1 VSRRLIAWL
10 VTFPLMAAG
19 TYLSHCYVY
28 GYAAAGHVHHATVG
42 AARPGM
48 AFFCGTPFVLACLAM
63 VGISVAARSVQA
75 LSERPRARIAAWP
88 FGVLP
93 VLGFVLHQW
102 ISAADT
108 GASVSLLDPTFLV
121 ALFLQVPFGL
131 AAYLVAKALL
141 RLADR
146 IGEALAPRR
155 ARLRPVP
162 RLASPASALFV
173 PHRLALATAS
183 RPRAPPRF

>member
-1 VSRRLIAWL
+1 MSRRLIAWL
-10 VTFPLMAAG
+10 VAFPLMAAG

-28 GYAAAGHVHHATVG
+28 GYAAAGHAHHAASN
-42 AARPGM
+42 AAQPGM
-48 AFFCGTPFVLACLAM
+48 AFFCGTPFLLACLAM
-63 VGISVAARSVQA
+63 VGISVAARSVQT
-75 LSERPRARIAAWP
+75 LSERPGAALSAWP

-93 VLGFVLHQW
+93 VLGFLLHQW

-108 GASVSLLDPTFLV
+108 GMAVDPTFLA
-121 ALFLQVPFGL
+121 ALLLQVPFGL

-146 IGEALAPRR
+146 LGEALAPPRS
-155 ARLRPVP
+155 ARLRAVP
-162 RLASPASALFV
+162 RIAYPASALFV
-173 PHRLALATAS
+173 PHRLALASAS

>member
-10 VTFPLMAAG
+10 VAFPLMAAG

-28 GYAAAGHVHHATVG
+28 GYAAAGHAHHA
-42 AARPGM
+42 AASSGRPGM
-48 AFFCGTPFVLACLAM
+48 AFFCGTPFLLACLAM
-63 VGISVAARSVQA
+63 VGISFAARSVLA
-75 LSERPRARIAAWP
+75 LSERPGARIAAWP

-93 VLGFVLHQW
+93 VVGFLFHQW
-102 ISAADT
+102 ISTVDT
-108 GASVSLLDPTFLV
+108 GVVVNPTFLA
-121 ALFLQVPFGL
+121 ALLLQVPFGL
-131 AAYLVAKALL
+131 AAYFIAKALL

-155 ARLRPVP
+155 ARLRALP
-162 RLASPASALFV
+162 RIAFPASALFV

>member
-1 VSRRLIAWL
+1 MSRRLIAWL
-10 VTFPLMAAG
+10 VAFPLMAAG

-28 GYAAAGHVHHATVG
+28 GYAAVGHAHHAASG
-42 AARPGM
+42 SGRPGM
-48 AFFCGTPFVLACLAM
+48 AFFCGTPFLLACLAM

-75 LSERPRARIAAWP
+75 LSERPGASLAAWP

-93 VLGFVLHQW
+93 VLGFLLHQW

-108 GASVSLLDPTFLV
+108 GLIVDPTFLA
-121 ALFLQVPFGL
+121 ALLLQVPFGL
-131 AAYLVAKALL
+131 AAYFVAKALL

-146 IGEALAPRR
+146 IGESLAPPRH
-155 ARLRPVP
+155 ARLRAVP
-162 RLASPASALFV
+162 RIAYPASALFV
-173 PHRLALATAS
+173 PHRLALASAS

>member
-10 VTFPLMAAG
+10 VAFPLMAAG

-28 GYAAAGHVHHATVG
+28 GYAAVGHAHHAG
-42 AARPGM
+42 ASAGRPGM
-48 AFFCGTPFVLACLAM
+48 AFFCGTPFLLACLAII
-63 VGISVAARSVQA
+63 GISVAARSVQA
-75 LSERPRARIAAWP
+75 LSERPGARIAAWP

-93 VLGFVLHQW
+93 VLGFLLHEW
-102 ISAADT
+102 IASVDT
-108 GASVSLLDPTFLV
+108 GVAVNATFLA
-121 ALFLQVPFGL
+121 ALLLQIPFGL
-131 AAYLVAKALL
+131 AAYFVAKALL

-155 ARLRPVP
+155 APLRALP
-162 RLASPASALFV
+162 RIAFPASALFV
-173 PHRLALATAS
+173 PHRLALAPAS